1 MTVSTINKKQLT
13 VDTSFVENE
22 NETEYEPQQYRRLMM
37 ATNEQVIQPT
47 TPPRIVPAYC
57 ARRDGVIKIVMVCLL
72 ALLNAFPLVMD
83 WYFNPVGVAINT
95 FRRMA
100 TFCCYTLVIITTDLD
115 DILNSKQSTT
125 TSKKLFCRF
134 IGYCDWIIA
143 FVEIAEGLLHC
154 LEHFVIYGELLSPY
168 ILYASI
174 NKIILY
180 VYVLKNI

>member
-13 VDTSFVENE
+13 VDTSREEND
-22 NETEYEPQQYRRLMM
+22 TEYEPQQQQPII
-37 ATNEQVIQPT
+37 AINQPT

-57 ARRDGVIKIVMVCLL
+57 VKHDALLKTIMVGLL

-83 WYFNPVGVAINT
+83 WYFNPYCGAINT

-115 DILNSKQSTT
+115 DILNSKQSS
-125 TSKKLFCRF
+125 TSKKMFCRV
-134 IGYCDWIIA
+134 IGYCDWTIA
-143 FVEIAEGLLHC
+143 FIEIAEGLLRC
-154 LEHFVIYGELLSPY
+154 LEHFVIYGALLSPY

-174 NKIILY
+174 SKFILY
-180 VYVLKNI
+180 VYVLLKNV

>member
-22 NETEYEPQQYRRLMM
+22 NGIEYEPRRQQQQQQPRLIM
-37 ATNEQVIQPT
+37 ATNQPT

-57 ARRDGVIKIVMVCLL
+57 AIRDDVIKIVMVGLL
-72 ALLNAFPLVMD
+72 ALLNAIPLVMD
-83 WYFNPVGVAINT
+83 WYFNPVGVATNT

-115 DILNSKQSTT
+115 DILNSKQLS

-143 FVEIAEGLLHC
+143 FVEIAEGLLRC

>member
-1 MTVSTINKKQLT
+1 MTESTFNKKRLT

-22 NETEYEPQQYRRLMM
+22 NETEYEPIQQPII
-37 ATNEQVIQPT
+37 ATNQPT

-57 ARRDGVIKIVMVCLL
+57 VKHDALLKTIMVGFL
-72 ALLNAFPLVMD
+72 ALLNAVPLVMD
-83 WYFNPVGVAINT
+83 WQFNPYWVAINV
-95 FRRMA
+95 FRRIA

-115 DILNSKQSTT
+115 EILNSKMTT
-125 TSKKLFCRF
+125 RKKMFCRV

-143 FVEIAEGLLHC
+143 IVEIAEGLLRC
-154 LEHFVIYGELLSPY
+154 LEHFVIYSALLSPY

-174 NKIILY
+174 CKIILY